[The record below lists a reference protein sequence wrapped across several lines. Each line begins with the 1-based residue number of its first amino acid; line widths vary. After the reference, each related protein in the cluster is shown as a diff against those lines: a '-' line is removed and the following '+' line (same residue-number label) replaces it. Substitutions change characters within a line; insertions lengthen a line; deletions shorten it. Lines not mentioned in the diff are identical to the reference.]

1 MEIILQVVL
10 ILVNAFFAGT
20 EMAVVSLN
28 ATKLR
33 KLEAEGDK
41 TAAKLLKMVEDLSLI
56 HI

>member
-1 MEIILQVVL
+1 MEILLQVIL

-33 KLEAEGDK
+33 KMQEEGNK
-41 TAAKLLKMVEDLSLI
+41 SPGSC
-56 HI
+56 

>member
-1 MEIILQVVL
+1 MEILLQVIL

-33 KLEAEGDK
+33 KMQEEGE
-41 TAAKLLKMVEDLSLI
+41 TYCWNMPSFCI
-56 HI
+56 ICP